1 MLQIRKLPV
10 AVFALFI
17 VIFPW
22 VAYHIP
28 AIKNYTGIMVFVGI
42 YCLITIGLSLLMGYA
57 GQISLGQAAFY
68 GIGAYTTALLTTR
81 FGVNPWI
88 CMLVGMVAAAGIAF
102 LLGAPSL
109 KLRGHYLAMATLAFG
124 VIVFI
129 VFNEETRVTGG
140 PDGLAGIPGLRLFG
154 FKFNSAEKYYY
165 LVWTIV
171 VGVFLFTINLIQSGA
186 GRALRAIHASEAA
199 SNAMGVD
206 VSKYK
211 IIVFIYSAILASLAG
226 SLYAHYMNFINPST
240 FDLSFSI
247 KLLIMIALGGMHEIW
262 GAIIG
267 AFLITFLSFEWLHYF
282 KDFEIVIY
290 GLILLLVTIFLPDGL
305 AGVPNIIRGWVRR

>member
-22 VAYHIP
+22 VAYRIP

-88 CMLVGMVAAAGIAF
+88 CMLVGMAAAAGVAL

-140 PDGLAGIPGLRLFG
+140 PDGLASPGG
-154 FKFNSAEKYYY
+154 
-165 LVWTIV
+165 
-171 VGVFLFTINLIQSGA
+171 
-186 GRALRAIHASEAA
+186 
-199 SNAMGVD
+199 
-206 VSKYK
+206 
-211 IIVFIYSAILASLAG
+211 
-226 SLYAHYMNFINPST
+226 
-240 FDLSFSI
+240 
-247 KLLIMIALGGMHEIW
+247 
-262 GAIIG
+262 
-267 AFLITFLSFEWLHYF
+267 
-282 KDFEIVIY
+282 
-290 GLILLLVTIFLPDGL
+290 PDGL
-305 AGVPNIIRGWVRR
+305 ASPGGPDGLASPGAAGAPSALSGAFLTKKTTRRFLDRLSGVSLGAAGRNSP